1 MEILELIPNEKIAF
15 SWPDWRGDT
24 SVPVQSVSWM
34 LEPEGEGTK
43 VTLIHSGFVRTV
55 DLSDYPFGWG
65 HFMDKLK
72 AVAEE
77 L

>member
-1 MEILELIPNEKIAF
+1 LELVPNEKLVI

-24 SVPVQSVSWM
+24 SVPEQSITWL
-34 LEPEGEGTK
+34 LEPSGEGTR
-43 VTLIHSGFVRTV
+43 VTVIHSGFVRTV

-65 HFMDKLK
+65 YFLGRLK
-72 AVAEE
+72 DVAEG